1 MINSTGQQGVVLFLT
16 LTILLLMTVSGV
28 ASIRIAMMQEHLSRN
43 YRDVSMAFQSAES
56 AILEA
61 ERFLEAAEDFNNFP
75 EEGESPECFNGLCNS
90 RDGSERFST
99 VDWSQGSDDYIP
111 AAVTASDLGT
121 ANGPAYVI
129 EHVAR
134 VSSAQDSLN
143 ITNVGEEGFSGYVCI
158 FRITARGSGGADQ
171 SHAMIQ
177 VMYGRW
183 C

>member
-1 MINSTGQQGVVLFLT
+1 MISSTGQQGVVLFLT
-16 LTILLLMTVSGV
+16 LTILLLMTVTGL
-28 ASIRIAMMQEHLSRN
+28 ASIRIATMQEHLSRN

-61 ERFLEAAEDFNNFP
+61 ERFLEAAGDFHDFP
-75 EEGESPECFNGLCNS
+75 EEGESPECLNGLCNS
-90 RDGSERFST
+90 MDGTERYST

-111 AAVTASDLGT
+111 AAVTAADLGT
-121 ANGPAYVI
+121 AKGPGYVI

-134 VSSAQDSLN
+134 VNAVQDSLN
-143 ITNVGEEGFSGYVCI
+143 ITNVGGGGFPGYVCI
-158 FRITARGSGGADQ
+158 FRITARGSGGSVQ

-177 VMYGRW
+177 VMYGRR